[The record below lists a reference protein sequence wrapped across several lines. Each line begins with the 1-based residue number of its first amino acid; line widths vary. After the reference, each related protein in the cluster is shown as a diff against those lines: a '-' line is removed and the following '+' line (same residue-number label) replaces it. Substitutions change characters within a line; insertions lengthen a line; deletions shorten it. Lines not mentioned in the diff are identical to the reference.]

1 MRHST
6 HNRVLKTGNANM
18 ISREFKKLSNIKAIA
33 TNIALMIEKVNGTL
47 KFIKKNKEFEL
58 GLKKPFG
65 VNYVKIHYGSGE
77 SYLTTDIKI
86 ISKYLDFL
94 KIIQKNEKIEKNEMQ
109 RQHWANILP
118 LSLKH

>member
-1 MRHST
+1 
-6 HNRVLKTGNANM
+6 M
-18 ISREFKKLSNIKAIA
+18 IGREFEKLSNIKAIE
-33 TNIALMIEKVNGTL
+33 TNNAIMIEKVNETL

-58 GLKKPFG
+58 GLKKSFG

-94 KIIQKNEKIEKNEMQ
+94 KIIQKNEKIEKNKIQ
-109 RQHWANILP
+109 RQC
-118 LSLKH
+118 